1 MCTALQHHKKN
12 CYFINIVIVTIFLSD
27 GVSGSSCIPLVT
39 PSTLILS
46 SRGRVRLYQNQNVLG
61 SGPSSHLLGYL
72 APEFKT
78 NKIYTDTEME
88 KVSFV
93 LIFILRRTY
102 VFIKKTRYLIIT
114 EKFPIIYL

>member
-1 MCTALQHHKKN
+1 MCTTLQYPKKLLFYQYSN
-12 CYFINIVIVTIFLSD
+12 FSIFLSD
-27 GVSGSSCIPLVT
+27 GVSGNSCIPLVT

-88 KVSFV
+88 KVSFD
-93 LIFILRRTY
+93 LIITLRRVY
-102 VFIKKTRYLIIT
+102 IFIKKTRNLRIT
-114 EKFPIIYL
+114 EKLLIIYL